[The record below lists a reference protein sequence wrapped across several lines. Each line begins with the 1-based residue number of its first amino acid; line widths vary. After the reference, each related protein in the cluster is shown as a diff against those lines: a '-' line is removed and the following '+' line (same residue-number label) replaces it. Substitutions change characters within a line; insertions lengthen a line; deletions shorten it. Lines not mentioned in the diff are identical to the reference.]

1 VGDRNG
7 NRGGLAVDARNVTVE
22 YERSGGKSTLVA
34 LKDFSVGVRE
44 GEFLTIVGPSGC
56 GKSTFL
62 NLVAGLWFP
71 AAGELLVDGKR
82 VTGPAQDRAV
92 VFQEYALMPWRTV
105 EGNVRFGLEMQRRI
119 DSSSADKIAHYID
132 LVGLTGFEDAY
143 PRELSGGMRQR
154 VGLARALATEPRIL
168 LMDEPFAAVDA
179 LTREVMQDEL
189 AQIVQKTGQTI
200 IFITHS
206 VDEAITLGDRIVV
219 VTHRPGRVKEI
230 IPVTIARPRSGREIR
245 HVPEYSEIRDRVWEL
260 LGGEARARA
269 GGESRAAAQS
279 SAAGG

>member
-1 VGDRNG
+1 LVSGEQG
-7 NRGGLAVDARNVTVE
+7 EPIAVEARNVTVR
-22 YERSGGKSTLVA
+22 YERSRDKSTLVA
-34 LKDFSVGVRE
+34 LEEFSVAVRE

-71 AAGELLVDGKR
+71 AVGEVLVDGR
-82 VTGPAQDRAV
+82 PVTGPAQDRAV

-105 EGNVRFGLEMQRRI
+105 EGNIRFGLEMQRRI
-119 DSSSADKIAHYID
+119 DSSTDEKVAYYIE

-179 LTREVMQDEL
+179 LTRELMQDEL
-189 AQIVQKTGQTI
+189 AQIVQKTRQTI

-219 VTHRPGRVKEI
+219 VSERPGRVKEV
-230 IPVTIARPRSGREIR
+230 IPVTISRPRSGRQIR
-245 HVPEYSEIRDRVWEL
+245 HMTTYTEIRDRIWEL
-260 LGGEARARA
+260 LG
-269 GGESRAAAQS
+269 AAAQEKEGAS
-279 SAAGG
+279 RAGV

>member
-1 VGDRNG
+1 MGDR
-7 NRGGLAVDARNVTVE
+7 GGAAGVAVEARNVSVE
-22 YERSGGKSTLVA
+22 YERSRGKATLVA
-34 LKDFSVGVRE
+34 LQDFDLKVRE

-71 AAGELLVDGKR
+71 VAGEVLVDGKPVR
-82 VTGPAQDRAV
+82 GPADDRAV

-119 DSSSADKIAHYID
+119 DSSTDDKVAHYID
-132 LVGLTGFEDAY
+132 LVGLTGFEDSY

-179 LTREVMQDEL
+179 ITRELMQDEL
-189 AQIVQKTGQTI
+189 AQIVVQTRQTI

-206 VDEAITLGDRIVV
+206 VDEAITLGDRIAV
-219 VTHRPGRVKEI
+219 VTNRPGRVKEI
-230 IPVTIARPRSGREIR
+230 MPVTIPRPRSGREIR
-245 HVPEYSEIRDRVWEL
+245 HVPEYAELRDHIWEL
-260 LGGEARARA
+260 LGNETQAKA
-269 GGESRAAAQS
+269 ESS
-279 SAAGG
+279 EVGV